1 MGTYSGKLSG
11 IVIEPLIQ
19 PQNRDLALRTL
30 KRLVTLVSSVDYAFY
45 PIFSDLAEN
54 DVYDYKLNG
63 TDLSFWDPRQVK
75 FGKRTLKPIENVI
88 SASLEDYTDAR
99 YQIGIAEGSNEI
111 EFGKSFPLE
120 YNLGRWLKSSS
131 RKF

>member
-1 MGTYSGKLSG
+1 MDTYSGKLS
-11 IVIEPLIQ
+11 VSFIQ
-19 PQNRDLALRTL
+19 PL
-30 KRLVTLVSSVDYAFY
+30 DYAIH

-63 TDLSFWDPRQVK
+63 KDLSFWDPRQVK

-120 YNLGRWLKSSS
+120 YNLGKRLKILAE
-131 RKF
+131 

>member
-1 MGTYSGKLSG
+1 MDIYSGKLTF
-11 IVIEPLIQ
+11 VQPL
-19 PQNRDLALRTL
+19 
-30 KRLVTLVSSVDYAFY
+30 DYAID

-120 YNLGRWLKSSS
+120 YNLGK
-131 RKF
+131 